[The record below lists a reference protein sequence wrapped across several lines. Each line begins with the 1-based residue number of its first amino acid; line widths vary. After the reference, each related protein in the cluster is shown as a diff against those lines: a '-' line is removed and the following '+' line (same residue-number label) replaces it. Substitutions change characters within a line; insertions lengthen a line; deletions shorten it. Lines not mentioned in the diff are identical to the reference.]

1 MTQIVFQIATIA
13 CCIYTAYRIVIL
25 MVRKSRRTDSGPQS
39 VPASSD
45 GTADVT
51 EPDNGHECVSV
62 PPVMEC
68 IKEVDI
74 RHPLISLYA
83 ATYLDCKPVGSRA
96 QVYISKENHALIR
109 RFLAVVAPNVPI
121 SGYVNKVVEEHLR
134 NYRDEISQLHSDS
147 ISKPL

>member
-1 MTQIVFQIATIA
+1 MTQIVFQAAAIA
-13 CCIYTAYRIVIL
+13 CCIYTAYRIVLFI
-25 MVRKSRRTDSGPQS
+25 VRKSRKTKK
-39 VPASSD
+39 ASQRVSASPD
-45 GTADVT
+45 RIIEGI
-51 EPDNGHECVSV
+51 EPDNGEECVSV

-68 IKEVDI
+68 IKEV
-74 RHPLISLYA
+74 SLYT

>member
-1 MTQIVFQIATIA
+1 MTQIVFQAAAIA
-13 CCIYTAYRIVIL
+13 CCIYTAYRIVLFI
-25 MVRKSRRTDSGPQS
+25 VRKSRKTKK
-39 VPASSD
+39 ASS
-45 GTADVT
+45 
-51 EPDNGHECVSV
+51 
-62 PPVMEC
+62 
-68 IKEVDI
+68 
-74 RHPLISLYA
+74 LYT

>member
-1 MTQIVFQIATIA
+1 M
-13 CCIYTAYRIVIL
+13 
-25 MVRKSRRTDSGPQS
+25 
-39 VPASSD
+39 
-45 GTADVT
+45 
-51 EPDNGHECVSV
+51 

-74 RHPLISLYA
+74 RHSLISLYT

-96 QVYISKENHALIR
+96 QVYISKENHTLIR
-109 RFLAVVAPNVPI
+109 RFLSVVAPNVPI

>member
-1 MTQIVFQIATIA
+1 MTQIVFQAAAIA
-13 CCIYTAYRIVIL
+13 CCIYTAYRIVLFI
-25 MVRKSRRTDSGPQS
+25 VRKSRKT
-39 VPASSD
+39 
-45 GTADVT
+45 
-51 EPDNGHECVSV
+51 
-62 PPVMEC
+62 MEC

-74 RHPLISLYA
+74 RHSLISLYT